1 MIIPARQPGE
11 PANAAICDLMG
22 LAYQRIKTEEDEVN
36 WTNRITVPLQDLI
49 GRFDESTVFQRFP
62 WTDDNKWLL
71 RGPYYGEETYK
82 HLKNG
87 FLGLQWKY
95 NDAGLGLPRSCSMRQ
110 NVSSSAAGPNRSL
123 TSGWLCA

>member
-22 LAYQRIKTEEDEVN
+22 LAYQRIRTEEDEVN

-95 NDAGLGLPRSCSMRQ
+95 NKEPVFSRWLGLATVLLNEAERELKR
-110 NVSSSAAGPNRSL
+110 RR
-123 TSGWLCA
+123 TK